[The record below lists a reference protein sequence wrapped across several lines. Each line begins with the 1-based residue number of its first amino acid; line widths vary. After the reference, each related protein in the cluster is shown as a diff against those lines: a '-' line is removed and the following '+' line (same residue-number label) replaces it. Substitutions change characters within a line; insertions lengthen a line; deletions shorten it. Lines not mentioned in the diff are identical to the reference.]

1 MSRSL
6 KNFTELKNYKKNHYN
21 RYKESNVIGPIR
33 AWGSFKKI
41 NTALP
46 KSPEKPAFRGV
57 CQAFG
62 TAECFQISVWDN
74 GSDFRFEICEI
85 DGYNKK
91 NVSPIF

>member
-6 KNFTELKNYKKNHYN
+6 KNLTELKNCKKNHYN
-21 RYKESNVIGPIR
+21 RYRESNVIGSIR

-41 NTALP
+41 NYSNH
-46 KSPEKPAFRGV
+46 SPEKPAFRGL
-57 CQAFG
+57 CQALG
-62 TAECFQISVWDN
+62 TGEPFQISVWDN
-74 GSDFRFEICEI
+74 GNDFRFEICEI